1 MRQRGSHARR
11 TAAGLLSMVVGA
23 VILVGAFPAGAGTA
37 GGYHPTTS
45 SSHEDTTTSVKETT
59 STTHEETTSTT
70 HEETTS
76 TTHEETTS
84 TTAQETTTTKAP
96 EESTTTAAGV
106 TTTAPAPELPK
117 TGSNSTWLMAGFGA
131 LLLVGGGAL
140 VAATRVLRRT

>member
-45 SSHEDTTTSVKETT
+45 SSHEDTTTSVK
-59 STTHEETTSTT
+59 ETTSTT

>member
-45 SSHEDTTTSVKETT
+45 SSHEDTTTSMK
-59 STTHEETTSTT
+59 ETTSTT

>member
-23 VILVGAFPAGAGTA
+23 VILVGAFPAGAGTT

-45 SSHEDTTTSVKETT
+45 SSHEDTTTSEK
-59 STTHEETTSTT
+59 ETTSTT

-96 EESTTTAAGV
+96 EESTTTAAAV

-117 TGSNSTWLMAGFGA
+117 TGSNSTWLMAGLGA

-140 VAATRVLRRT
+140 VAATRVLRRA